1 MKIRVINAIFLVL
14 GIITSGYAM
23 AELDPE
29 LAGAS
34 NQNESGFFVGA
45 GMSLGQ
51 AYATG
56 GSNPGVAGLFSVE
69 PGYVASRD
77 SWGRIEASIALGM
90 GMLDYREKSSTSE
103 KVDMDIKLFMLA
115 KIGYGWSLGSS
126 MFGIFRAGV
135 GPVMADYTAKI
146 GGVTHKS
153 DGTLSGM
160 AGMLGYDILM
170 PVNDT
175 MDIVGGLQLTHMTF
189 DLGKTKAGG
198 VTSDI
203 DEPINL
209 NIPVIYIGTRFKF

>member
-1 MKIRVINAIFLVL
+1 MKSQIFSVILIGFGMAV
-14 GIITSGYAM
+14 SSYAL
-23 AELDPE
+23 ADLDPE
-29 LAGAS
+29 LAAAS
-34 NQNESGFFVGA
+34 NKNESGFYVGA
-45 GMSLGQ
+45 GLSLGQ

-77 SWGRIEASIALGM
+77 SWGRLEASIALGM
-90 GMLDYREKSSTSE
+90 GMLDFREKDAVST
-103 KVDMDIKLFMLA
+103 KVDMDIKLFALA

-135 GPVMADYTAKI
+135 GPVIADYEGKAN
-146 GGVTHKS
+146 GVTAKS
-153 DGTLSGM
+153 DGSLSGM

-175 MDIVGGLQLTHMTF
+175 MDIIGGLQLTHMAF
-189 DLGKTKAGG
+189 DLDKVKVDG
-198 VTSDI
+198 VPVNV